1 MLQLSAQQPFFLAD
15 FYFFQKIFLS
25 DIFIIS
31 DFLLYRK
38 QSAMVRTRLS
48 AEYLPRYLT
57 IPVSHRPGQSSPPL
71 YQVKLLLQEQWVG
84 QHLKTLKS
92 LYRRYPYFE
101 YYFPELEEIYCR
113 KYVYLHHFLIDIIRW
128 QATLLFPRK
137 KIVVAS
143 EENLNDLDS
152 FFSWLKNLPE
162 FQFLVYSNES
172 EYYQKKFSNFR
183 TFAIEL
189 SGHPVWPAGY
199 LPQESLLVLLF
210 LEGPDTVRFFQ
221 KTTVQPA

>member
-1 MLQLSAQQPFFLAD
+1 MLQLAAQQPYFLAD
-15 FYFFQKIFLS
+15 FYFFQKLFLS

-57 IPVSHRPGQSSPPL
+57 IPVSHPTDHSSSPIL
-71 YQVKLLLQEQWVG
+71 RVKLLPQEQWVG

-101 YYFPELEEIYCR
+101 YYFPELEEIYFR
-113 KYVYLHHFLIDIIRW
+113 KYVYLHHFLIDLIRW
-128 QATLLFPRK
+128 QVKLLFPAK
-137 KIVVAS
+137 QIVIAS

-152 FFSWLKNLPE
+152 FVSWLGNLPA
-162 FQFLVYSNES
+162 FQFLVYPNEA
-172 EYYQKKFSNFR
+172 EYYQKQFSGFQ
-183 TFAIEL
+183 TFVIEQI
-189 SGHPVWPAGY
+189 GNQRWPGGY
-199 LPQESLLVLLF
+199 TPEESLLVLLF
-210 LEGPDTVRFFQ
+210 LEGPDIVRFFQ
-221 KTTVQPA
+221 KVNVPPA

>member
-1 MLQLSAQQPFFLAD
+1 MLQLAAQQPFFLAD

-48 AEYLPRYLT
+48 ADYLPRYLT
-57 IPVSHRPGQSSPPL
+57 IPVSHRAGHSSPPIF
-71 YQVKLLLQEQWVG
+71 QVKVLPQGRWVG

-113 KYVYLHHFLIDIIRW
+113 KYVYLHHFLIDLIRW
-128 QATLLFPRK
+128 QLALLFPQK

-143 EENLNDLDS
+143 EENLNNLDL
-152 FFSWLKNLPE
+152 FFSWLNNLPT
-162 FQFLVYSNES
+162 FRFLVYPNEVD
-172 EYYQKKFSNFR
+172 YYQKRFSSFQ
-183 TFAIEL
+183 TIAIEQ
-189 SGHPVWPAGY
+189 SIHWDWPAGY
-199 LPQESLLVLLF
+199 IPQESLLILLF
-210 LEGPDTVRFFQ
+210 LEGPDTVRFFH
-221 KTTVQPA
+221 KPTD